1 MKRMKKKK
9 TTRNGLSTEEG
20 WVHVLP
26 RSVLIPVRFGLLLR
40 PFLFFYIYIVFA
52 DLFRNILP
60 VK

>member
-20 WVHVLP
+20 WVYVLP

-40 PFLFFYIYIVFA
+40 PFLFFYINIVFA